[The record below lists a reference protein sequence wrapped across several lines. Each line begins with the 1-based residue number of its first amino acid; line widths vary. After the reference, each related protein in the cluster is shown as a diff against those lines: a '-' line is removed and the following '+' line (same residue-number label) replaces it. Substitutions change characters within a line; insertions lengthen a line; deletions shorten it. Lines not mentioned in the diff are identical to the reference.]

1 MEDKTVTLI
10 ISDLH
15 VGGGEKDQGDDH
27 VYDKQQLRRFV
38 DEQAASPEGKK
49 GDIELIINGDF
60 LEFAQ
65 VESKVYTLGSAKYW
79 CSETESLLKLKA
91 ITSGHTDIFEAF
103 KRFQDAGNRLTIAAG
118 NHDVDLYWPMVQKE
132 LRDVGGP
139 IDFELGNIWYSR
151 YQNQLRITHGHMFD
165 PANKFERWNDPI
177 IRDAEGGVAR
187 LEMCPGTLFMV
198 KFVNWLEENGYPF
211 ADNLKPVTA
220 LGRILWGESRLGLVT
235 VGWMLMKF
243 ATRHPKIAAGIREMN
258 EEVGKK
264 LVERIQFD
272 DAFAAEVTRLY
283 QQVRDSSATVETVQ
297 LNLNNEEALFQFLIE
312 LMPLIE
318 PRDWMPVFDKVK
330 LGGSLSIGSSAGTLA
345 IKEGNKVD
353 KEFLW
358 QKAEEQFLLDG
369 GTQII
374 VMGHTHQPDERRS
387 QTGGVYYNPGSW
399 TRYVDYEK
407 NPNLTLADL
416 TNEKDFN
423 YELKFVRVEQLN
435 DKSVIS
441 EQITFETDAPK

>member
-15 VGGGEKDQGDDH
+15 VGGGEKDKGDDH

-38 DEQAASPEGKK
+38 DEQTQTPEGKK
-49 GDIELIINGDF
+49 GDVELIINGDF

-65 VESKVYTLGSAKYW
+65 VRSDVYQLGSAKYW
-79 CSETESLLKLKA
+79 CSEAESQVKLNA
-91 ITSGHTDIFEAF
+91 ITTGHPEIFEAF
-103 KRFQDAGNRLTIAAG
+103 KRFQESGNRLTIAAG
-118 NHDVDLYWPMVQKE
+118 NHDVDLYWPLIQQE

-139 IDFELGNIWYSR
+139 INFELGDVWYSR
-151 YQNQLRITHGHMFD
+151 YGNQLRITHGHMFD

-177 IRDAEGGVAR
+177 IRDASGGVAR

-198 KFVNWLEENGYPF
+198 KFVNWLEENGFPF

-220 LGRILWGESRLGLVT
+220 LGNILWGEDRLGYLL
-235 VGWMLMKF
+235 VGWMLVRF
-243 ATRHPKIAAGIREMN
+243 ASRHPKTAAGIKQTN
-258 EEVGKK
+258 EEIGRK
-264 LVERIQFD
+264 LVEKIKFD
-272 DAFAAEVTRLY
+272 RAFAEQVTKLY
-283 QQVRDSSATVETVQ
+283 QQVRDPAATVETVR
-297 LNLNNEEALFQFLIE
+297 LNLDNEDALFDFFIE
-312 LMPLIE
+312 MMPRVDPKVWL
-318 PRDWMPVFDKVK
+318 PLFDKFK
-330 LGGSLSIGSSAGTLA
+330 LGGAFSINNPGSTFA

-358 QKAEEQFLLDG
+358 EKAKEQFLLDA

-399 TRYVDYEK
+399 TRFVDYEK
-407 NPNLTLADL
+407 NPKLTLADL
-416 TNEKDFN
+416 ATEANFN
-423 YELKFVRVEQLN
+423 YELKYVRVEQLN
-435 DKSVIS
+435 DKRVVS
-441 EQITFETDAPK
+441 EQITFETDVV